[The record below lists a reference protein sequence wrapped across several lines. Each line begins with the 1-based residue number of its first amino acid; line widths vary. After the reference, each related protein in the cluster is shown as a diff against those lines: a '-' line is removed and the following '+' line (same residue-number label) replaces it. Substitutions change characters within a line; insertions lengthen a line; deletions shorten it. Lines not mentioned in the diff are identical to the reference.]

1 MTKMF
6 PSIVLFV
13 KRYFY
18 VLLGILAIIIV
29 HIGFSRTYLTPVL
42 SGTFAKRKILH
53 VHGAIFMLWL
63 VISTIQPFLVQKK
76 QFQWHK
82 RIGVLGFVLAGVMTL
97 FGLYIGISAT
107 HIKISHGAE
116 QAAREFLFMPITDMI
131 LFATFAALALRS
143 VKNPEAHK
151 RYIVLTALS
160 ILPAATVRT
169 FSLFTWWTDNEVI
182 DTFLA
187 LLIMEITLYLAL
199 IFDWVVQKRIHPVY
213 VWGGLSLIVVHAFR
227 DFVAKSEAW
236 MDVANWIIKN
246 T

>member
-1 MTKMF
+1 MLLKVTSF
-6 PSIVLFV
+6 I

-18 VLLGILAIIIV
+18 VLLGIAAIVIV
-29 HIGFSRTYLTPVL
+29 HIGFSQTYLAPVL
-42 SGTFAKRKILH
+42 SGTFGKRKILH

-63 VISTIQPFLVQKK
+63 VVSTVQPFLIQKK

-97 FGLYIGISAT
+97 FGLYIGISTT
-107 HIKISHGAE
+107 HIKISQGAE

-131 LFATFAALALRS
+131 LFATFAALALLS

-160 ILPAATVRT
+160 ILPAATVRS
-169 FSLFTWWTDNEVI
+169 FSLFTWWTNNEVV
-182 DTFLA
+182 DTLLA
-187 LLIMEITLYLAL
+187 LLIMEVTLYLAL
-199 IFDWVVQKRIHPVY
+199 IFDYVVNRKIHPVY
-213 VWGGLSLIVVHAFR
+213 FWGGSSLIIVHALR
-227 DFVAKSEAW
+227 DFAAKSDLW
-236 MDVANWIIKN
+236 MSMADWIINN